1 MYKCS
6 SQADPE
12 TKGVFGR
19 DLDSPRNVS
28 VPDSLQKRFSTE
40 SESLCGTVWVARWIL
55 ETRTRIKPN
64 QVLGVSVEQYKN
76 KNLFQVVLA
85 KMFHYL

>member
-19 DLDSPRNVS
+19 DLDSLRNVS
-28 VPDSLQKRFSTE
+28 VPDSL
-40 SESLCGTVWVARWIL
+40 
-55 ETRTRIKPN
+55 
-64 QVLGVSVEQYKN
+64 
-76 KNLFQVVLA
+76 
-85 KMFHYL
+85 